1 MGFGDVKL
9 APVLGMVLGW
19 WAFSAAATGL
29 LISFLLGAVVG
40 VAVLVSGRGDRKSA
54 VPFGPFLLV
63 GALVGLVI
71 GPIVGSAY
79 VEIFQL

>member
-1 MGFGDVKL
+1 
-9 APVLGMVLGW
+9 
-19 WAFSAAATGL
+19 
-29 LISFLLGAVVG
+29 VVG